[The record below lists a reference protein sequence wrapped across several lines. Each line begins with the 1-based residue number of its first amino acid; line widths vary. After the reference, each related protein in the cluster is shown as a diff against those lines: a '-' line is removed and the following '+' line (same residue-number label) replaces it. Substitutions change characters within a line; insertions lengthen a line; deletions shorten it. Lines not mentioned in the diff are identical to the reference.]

1 MLLLLLLLQQQP
13 SPCCLPLQV
22 HISARS
28 TLLLKGEALLIERL
42 ELDGALE
49 INVEDGGSLVVKELQ
64 HA

>member
-1 MLLLLLLLQQQP
+1 LSLLLCVPLSICLSIP
-13 SPCCLPLQV
+13 SQV

-28 TLLLKGEALLIERL
+28 TLLLKGKALVIERL

-49 INVEDGGSLVVKELQ
+49 ITVEDGGSLVVKELQ